1 VGWAFSGLIPA
12 GDFTKTLDKADEIV
26 YIRLSYKNYLD
37 QGGHYGNLFGK
48 TRRYKKELACG

>member
-1 VGWAFSGLIPA
+1 VGWALIPA
-12 GDFTKTLDKADEIV
+12 GDITKTLDKADEIV
-26 YIRLSYKNYLD
+26 YIRLSSYKNYLD